1 MVKYRL
7 SRPHKEINAVVEV
20 SRSKSISNRLLILSA
35 LSGGALKINSLS
47 NAEDTV
53 RLKALLISN
62 EEILD
67 AGHGG
72 TTIRFL
78 LAYKAIKGKPCILT
92 GSERLRQR
100 PVAALVEA
108 LRQLGAEL
116 EYLEKDGFLPVAVRG
131 FTPPPGHP
139 ELSISA
145 DISSQFVSALMMIGT
160 ALPEGLTLHLKDKVV
175 SASYINMTLSLLHQ
189 IGIEAFWKDK
199 TIYIPPGQ
207 AFEMEIEV
215 ESDWSSASYIYGL
228 AALADKASIKIP
240 GLRLQSL
247 QGDAVVATFMKRLG
261 VQTEELSDGV
271 QISKLQNHHP
281 DSFEADFELCPDIA
295 QTLAV
300 VLSALSVP
308 FSFSG
313 LSTLKVKETDR
324 VQALINEL
332 AKAAILLRAEH
343 EAGDILLRYDG
354 KEKIDLSAQPQFSTY
369 HDHRMALAFSL
380 LSMIAPV
387 IIEDPMVVEKSFP
400 TFWEEMRWM
409 GMEVEEV
416 GQTGN
421 QQEL

>member
-1 MVKYRL
+1 MVKYQL
-7 SRPHKEINAVVEV
+7 SWPHKELNGVIEV

-35 LSGGALKINSLS
+35 LSGGALKIKSLS

-53 RLKALLISN
+53 RLKKLLTSD
-62 EEILD
+62 EEVLD

-78 LAYKAIKGKPCILT
+78 MAYKAIKGKPCILT

-100 PVAALVEA
+100 PVAPLAEA
-108 LRQLGAEL
+108 LRQLGADL
-116 EYLEKDGFLPVAVRG
+116 EYLEKEGFLPIAVKG

-139 ELSISA
+139 ELNISA
-145 DISSQFVSALMMIGT
+145 DISSQFISALMMIGT
-160 ALPEGLTLHLKDKVV
+160 ALPEGLTLHLKEKVV
-175 SASYINMTLSLLHQ
+175 SASYIEMTMKLLHQ

-199 TIYIPPGQ
+199 MIYIPPGQ

-215 ESDWSSASYIYGL
+215 EADWSSASYIYGL

-247 QGDAVVATFMKRLG
+247 QGDAVVASFMKDLG
-261 VQTEELSDGV
+261 VQTEEWSDGV
-271 QISKLQNHHP
+271 QISKLQHALP

-300 VLSALSVP
+300 VMSALKIP
-308 FSFSG
+308 FSFNG

-324 VQALINEL
+324 VQALISEL
-332 AKAAILLRAEH
+332 AKAGIHLRAEYD
-343 EAGDILLRYDG
+343 EGDILLKYDG
-354 KEKIDLSAQPQFSTY
+354 EEKINLSVTPVFSTY

-380 LSMIAPV
+380 LSIIAPV

-400 TFWEEMRWM
+400 RFWDEMM
-409 GMEVEEV
+409 SLGLEIKVID
-416 GQTGN
+416 
-421 QQEL
+421 

>member
-1 MVKYRL
+1 MVKYLL
-7 SRPHKEINAVVEV
+7 SWPGKEINGVVEV

-35 LSGGALKINSLS
+35 ISGGALKIKSLS

-53 RLKALLISN
+53 RLQALLHSDGDV
-62 EEILD
+62 LD

-78 LAYKAIKGKPCILT
+78 MAFRAIKGKPCILT

-100 PVAALVEA
+100 PVAPLVEA

-116 EYLEKDGFLPVAVRG
+116 EYVEKEGFLPVAVKG
-131 FTPPPGHP
+131 FIAPPGHP

-145 DISSQFVSALMMIGT
+145 DISSQFISALMMIGT
-160 ALPEGLTLHLKDKVV
+160 ALPEGLTLHLKEKIV
-175 SASYINMTLSLLHQ
+175 SASYIEMTLKLLHQ

-199 TIYIPPGQ
+199 MIYIPPGQ

-215 ESDWSSASYIYGL
+215 EADWSSASYIYGL
-228 AALADKASIKIP
+228 TALADKASIKIP

-247 QGDAVVATFMKRLG
+247 QGDAVTAAFMESLD
-261 VQTEELSDGV
+261 VYTEELEDGLRIFK
-271 QISKLQNHHP
+271 QEALHP
-281 DSFEADFELCPDIA
+281 DFFAGDFELCPDIA
-295 QTLAV
+295 QTFAV
-300 VLSALSVP
+300 VLTARNIP
-308 FSFSG
+308 FTLKG

-332 AKAAILLRAEH
+332 AKIGIQLKAEYV
-343 EAGDILLRYDG
+343 EGDILLHYYEDQEMDI
-354 KEKIDLSAQPQFSTY
+354 KHPPEFSTY

-400 TFWEEMRWM
+400 TFWEEMKRL
-409 GMEVEEV
+409 GMQIQVIE
-416 GQTGN
+416 
-421 QQEL
+421 

>member
-1 MVKYRL
+1 MVRYQL
-7 SRPHKEINAVVEV
+7 SWLHKELNGVVEV

-35 LSGGALKINSLS
+35 LSGGALKIKALS

-53 RLKALLISN
+53 RLKKLLTS
-62 EEILD
+62 EELVLD

-78 LAYKAIKGKPCILT
+78 MAYKAVKGKPCILT

-116 EYLEKDGFLPVAVRG
+116 EYAEREGFLPVAVKG
-131 FTPPPGHP
+131 FTAPQGHP

-145 DISSQFVSALMMIGT
+145 DISSQFISALMMVGT
-160 ALPEGLTLHLKDKVV
+160 ALPEGLTLHLKEKVV
-175 SASYINMTLSLLHQ
+175 SSSYIEMTLKLLHQ
-189 IGIEAFWKDK
+189 IGIEAFWKERM
-199 TIYIPPGQ
+199 IYIPPGQ

-215 ESDWSSASYIYGL
+215 EADWSSASYIYGL

-247 QGDAVVATFMKRLG
+247 QGDAFVASLMKVLG
-261 VQTEELSDGV
+261 VQTMELSDGV
-271 QISKLQNHHP
+271 QISKLQHALP
-281 DSFEADFELCPDIA
+281 DLFEADFELCPDIA

-300 VLSALSVP
+300 VLSALNIP
-308 FSFSG
+308 FSFNG

-332 AKAAILLRAEH
+332 AKAGIHLRTEYN
-343 EAGDILLRYDG
+343 EGDILLKYDG
-354 KEKIDLSAQPQFSTY
+354 EEKINLSGLTEFSTY

-380 LSMIAPV
+380 LSLIAPV
-387 IIEDPMVVEKSFP
+387 IIEDPVVVEKSFP
-400 TFWEEMRWM
+400 RFWDEMR
-409 GMEVEEV
+409 GLGLEIKVID
-416 GQTGN
+416 
-421 QQEL
+421 